1 MSPAG
6 SFTDPEYASVGMTEA
21 TAVNA
26 YEIVVAKVRFDALPR
41 PTIDGRPTGFCKL
54 IADRHSRQ
62 ILGCHIVGERAV
74 GFFVQVA
81 ATAMAA
87 NMRVDQLALVP
98 FSFPTYANALG
109 RAAVGAATRLLDQTG
124 KWATDHLVAGED
136 VLGSSM

>member
-1 MSPAG
+1 
-6 SFTDPEYASVGMTEA
+6 MTEA

-26 YEIVVAKVRFDALPR
+26 YEIAVAKVRFDALPR

-54 IADRHSRQ
+54 IADRHSRR

-74 GFFVQVA
+74 ERAQVA

-109 RAAVGAATRLLDQTG
+109 RAAVGAATGLDQTG

-136 VLGSSM
+136 VGSSDVTIKVPRR